1 MVADRSPPGSD
12 GTDQH
17 GFIASVFE
25 AAGGEP
31 VDALVPVGYTGKR
44 ADILFRTGGIIAE
57 IKSLTSDRRNHPK
70 VGEKLGE
77 MLARDPAGPVIFGE
91 VTIGLHDL
99 PDHLA
104 SRALREVGDRVRK
117 EVSSAGKQIEA
128 TRTILDM
135 PEAYGLLVFVSPPD
149 RIGHQSIAWLVN
161 DIVRQSADRCKLD
174 GLLVMETALGLG
186 DPEGINANSFSS
198 VWSISGR
205 PLPEDFGNHL
215 GKAWE
220 QMTSQAARTAEVET
234 FTRLGSAE

>member
-1 MVADRSPPGSD
+1 MAADRKRPGSD
-12 GTDQH
+12 AMDQH

-31 VDALVPVGYTGKR
+31 VDAVVPAGYTGKR
-44 ADILFRTGGIIAE
+44 ADILFRTDGIIAE
-57 IKSLTSDRRNHPK
+57 IKSLTSDRRNDPK

-99 PDHLA
+99 PGHLA
-104 SRALREVGDRVRK
+104 ERALREVGDRVRK

-220 QMTSQAARTAEVET
+220 QMTSQPARTAEVGT

>member
-1 MVADRSPPGSD
+1 
-12 GTDQH
+12 
-17 GFIASVFE
+17 
-25 AAGGEP
+25 
-31 VDALVPVGYTGKR
+31 
-44 ADILFRTGGIIAE
+44 
-57 IKSLTSDRRNHPK
+57 
-70 VGEKLGE
+70 

-99 PDHLA
+99 PGRLA
-104 SRALREVGDRVRK
+104 ERALREVGDRVRK
-117 EVSSAGKQIEA
+117 EVSSAGKQIGA

-135 PEAYGLLVFVSPPD
+135 PEAFGLLVFVSPPD

-205 PLPEDFGNHL
+205 PALAACRQVAVLAL
-215 GKAWE
+215 GL
-220 QMTSQAARTAEVET
+220 VEH
-234 FTRLGSAE
+234 RLGFPLCHDRHAHRRSGRTCSRIFERRSGRVAIHPVADVRASPIPERREHVEQRMLFDRGRAVQFGI